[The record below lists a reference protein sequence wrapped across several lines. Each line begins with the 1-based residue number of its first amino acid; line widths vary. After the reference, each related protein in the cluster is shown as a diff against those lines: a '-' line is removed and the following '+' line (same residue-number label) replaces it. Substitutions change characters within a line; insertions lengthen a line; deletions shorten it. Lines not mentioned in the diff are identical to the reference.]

1 LLEAKNEQ
9 GLYSKGLEF
18 KRIHNVMALR
28 KHRKTT
34 VPYFVLRLDP
44 STVENDL
51 ESDKQSSL
59 GQSSSSLHRTKA
71 LFTVPE
77 DIAPALII
85 HPILC
90 CGSSFTLLI
99 DDAVPQT
106 QQQRQQPSSSNNDT
120 KSQTMFLST
129 MFDSLFPEDTAQEIA
144 QRLSIRIDNV
154 GAAALN
160 ATECLGL
167 E

>member
-1 LLEAKNEQ
+1 
-9 GLYSKGLEF
+9 
-18 KRIHNVMALR
+18 MALR
-28 KHRKTT
+28 KHRKTN

-90 CGSSFTLLI
+90 CGSSFTLVI
-99 DDAVPQT
+99 DDTIPQT
-106 QQQRQQPSSSNNDT
+106 QQQRQQPSIRSSSNNDT
-120 KSQTMFLST
+120 KSRTMFLST